1 MGHGLA
7 SVAGPVFAVS
17 NKALDRVRAHF
28 LADQT
33 RQPSLA
39 LTSGREL
46 EAEGEASKCK
56 GPEVGTCSGW
66 QEPGEQGSQWQEAR
80 LEK

>member
-7 SVAGPVFAVS
+7 SVAGPVLTVS
-17 NKALDRVRAHF
+17 NKALDPVRAHF
-28 LADQT
+28 PADQT

-39 LTSGREL
+39 LTSGKEL

-56 GPEVGTCSGW
+56 GPKVRACSGW
-66 QEPGEQGSQWQEAR
+66 QEQGEQGSQWQEVR